1 MRKHMALY
9 FCELEKAGSVC
20 EHKRCHGQERV
31 DQRVVGWRQRRRWR
45 GSADGWVGSGGLC
58 PSSLPSWRTERP
70 RQSPDVTYCT
80 LPSQLPYFLFPLEW
94 CHRPA
99 GDVTSNPPPI
109 PSVRPLSPLSQLGF
123 NHWLPT
129 VTRHSQW
136 STYQTQT
143 ERQTCRHSEQTQ
155 THMYMQV
162 CNATDINHM
171 NNLIF
176 SEQVNE
182 MLINTTTKLMVW
194 SRNTVQLVYC
204 FMQLTCF
211 HTVYMKETKEITQ
224 SRREQWAH
232 TVTRFEALH
241 RIPWPHQPLLRNSAP
256 QSEQLI

>member
-1 MRKHMALY
+1 MGGWDQGVCVRLVYPAGGPRDPDRALMSPTVPY
-9 FCELEKAGSVC
+9 PPNSPTSCS
-20 EHKRCHGQERV
+20 
-31 DQRVVGWRQRRRWR
+31 RW
-45 GSADGWVGSGGLC
+45 S
-58 PSSLPSWRTERP
+58 
-70 RQSPDVTYCT
+70 DVTG
-80 LPSQLPYFLFPLEW
+80 QLGMS
-94 CHRPA
+94 RP
-99 GDVTSNPPPI
+99 TPPI

-182 MLINTTTKLMVW
+182 MLINTTTKLMV
-194 SRNTVQLVYC
+194 
-204 FMQLTCF
+204 
-211 HTVYMKETKEITQ
+211 
-224 SRREQWAH
+224 
-232 TVTRFEALH
+232 
-241 RIPWPHQPLLRNSAP
+241 
-256 QSEQLI
+256 